1 MRVVARMT
9 SDGQAVE
16 RLRDYLRT
24 LTPEARALLAA
35 ELERGI
41 LAGEESP
48 GNELILQELRRTIP
62 VAGPPAAARMGETAR
77 MFFVPVE
84 PFAIDDAADH
94 KRAGRI
100 ARVSLDPLWGWIA
113 RDLMPAETKALGA
126 DIDRAL
132 LANDRLKAEQRTR
145 ALQDRAILRI
155 REAMASVTGDEKARR
170 RLVVQVGTPRALED
184 LATLTG
190 ILENR
195 DLLNELARRLPSHLR
210 TFERDQIDSVK
221 LLLESAIAQ
230 KAQSG
235 ASLAKADVF
244 LYGFILIMGRL
255 ATPWQL
261 IRIATRAAETDE
273 AARIAE
279 TPYGRAVT
287 IVLGEVECLVNDLRN
302 DLKTHRPV
310 TSLLKNIHDAARGL
324 RTEIDLS
331 GDSPWSR
338 QLTAI
343 RTEVSNV
350 LRAEIETTPGRVR
363 RLLRPRPAKEIVPG
377 SQLDET
383 DVAEA
388 EMMVEFVGACRTY
401 AHELAVNEMTMRS
414 YTELQ
419 NYLESGTKV
428 LLDSLRQAG
437 DTDRA
442 FRHSQMDAA
451 IRFCR
456 SVFGAD
462 YAALLGKAA
471 EIAAQTTGF
480 ERKSARA

>member
-1 MRVVARMT
+1 MT

-24 LTPEARALLAA
+24 LTPEARAMLAA

-41 LAGEESP
+41 LAGDESP
-48 GNELILQELRRTIP
+48 RNELILQELRRTIP
-62 VAGPPAAARMGETAR
+62 AAQPAADRMGEVAR
-77 MFFVPVE
+77 LFFAPVE
-84 PFAIDDAADH
+84 PFVIDDAADH
-94 KRAGRI
+94 KRSGRMS
-100 ARVSLDPLWGWIA
+100 RVSLEPLWEWIG
-113 RDLMPAETKALGA
+113 RDLMPAEAKALGA
-126 DIDRAL
+126 DIERAL
-132 LANDRLKAEQRTR
+132 RGNDRVKAEQRTR
-145 ALQDRAILRI
+145 ALHDRAILRI
-155 REAMASVTGDEKARR
+155 REAMASVVGDDKARR
-170 RLVVQVGTPRALED
+170 RLAVQVGTPRALED
-184 LATLTG
+184 LATLTA
-190 ILENR
+190 ILDNR
-195 DLLNELARRLPSHLR
+195 DMLNELARRLPSHLR
-210 TFERDQIDSVK
+210 TFEREQIDSVK
-221 LLLESAIAQ
+221 LLLESAIVQ

-235 ASLAKADVF
+235 AGIAKADVL

-261 IRIATRAAETDE
+261 IRLATRAAETDE

-287 IVLGEVECLVNDLRN
+287 IVLGEVEYLVNDLRN

-350 LRAEIETTPGRVR
+350 LRAEIESTPGRVR

-383 DVAEA
+383 DVAEV
-388 EMMVEFVGACRTY
+388 ETMVEFVGACRTY

-419 NYLESGTKV
+419 NYLESGTKI
-428 LLDSLRQAG
+428 LLDALRQAG
-437 DTDRA
+437 DSDRP

-456 SVFGAD
+456 CVFGAD

-471 EIAAQTTGF
+471 EIAAQITGF
-480 ERKSARA
+480 DRKSARA

>member
-62 VAGPPAAARMGETAR
+62 VAGPPAAARMGEAAR

-84 PFAIDDAADH
+84 PFVIDDAADH

-230 KAQSG
+230 KTQSG
-235 ASLAKADVF
+235 SGLKADVF

>member
-1 MRVVARMT
+1 MT

-24 LTPEARALLAA
+24 LTPEARAMLAA

-41 LAGEESP
+41 LAGDESP
-48 GNELILQELRRTIP
+48 RNALILQELRRTIP
-62 VAGPPAAARMGETAR
+62 TAQPAAARMGEVAR
-77 MFFVPVE
+77 MFFAPVE
-84 PFAIDDAADH
+84 PFVIDDAADH

-100 ARVSLDPLWGWIA
+100 ARVSLEPLWEWIG
-113 RDLMPAETKALGA
+113 RDLMPAEAKALGA
-126 DIDRAL
+126 DIERAL
-132 LANDRLKAEQRTR
+132 RASDRVKAEQRTR
-145 ALQDRAILRI
+145 ALHDRAILRT
-155 REAMASVTGDEKARR
+155 REAMASVVGDDKARR
-170 RLVVQVGTPRALED
+170 RLAVQVGTPRALED
-184 LATLTG
+184 LATLTA
-190 ILENR
+190 ILDNR

-210 TFERDQIDSVK
+210 TFEREQIDSVK
-221 LLLESAIAQ
+221 LLLESTIAQ

-235 ASLAKADVF
+235 APVAKADAL

-261 IRIATRAAETDE
+261 IRLATRAAETDE

-279 TPYGRAVT
+279 TAYGRAVA
-287 IVLGEVECLVNDLRN
+287 IVLGEVECLVNELRN

-350 LRAEIETTPGRVR
+350 LRAEIESTPGRVR

-383 DVAEA
+383 DVAEV
-388 EMMVEFVGACRTY
+388 ETMVEFVGACRTY

-428 LLDSLRQAG
+428 LLDALRQAG
-437 DTDRA
+437 DSDLP

-456 SVFGAD
+456 CVFGAD

-480 ERKSARA
+480 DRKSVRA